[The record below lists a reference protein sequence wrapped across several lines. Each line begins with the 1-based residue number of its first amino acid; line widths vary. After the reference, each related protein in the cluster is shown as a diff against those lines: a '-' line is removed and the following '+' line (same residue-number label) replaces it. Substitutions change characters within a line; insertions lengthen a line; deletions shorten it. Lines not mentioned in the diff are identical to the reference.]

1 MNKYEIG
8 TGSWYCT
15 VSYNE
20 YRDKMSFK
28 EFRKFCYDKCKERFM
43 NLGLQKGDVVKVT
56 YIGGDKP
63 RNYTGT
69 VIGINS
75 MCLRL
80 KQKSIERSVDIVFI
94 DQVEL
99 LESGSD
105 IIN

>member
-8 TGSWYCT
+8 TGSWYCN

-20 YRDKMSFK
+20 YRDKMSFN
-28 EFRKFCYDKCKERFM
+28 EFRKFCYDKVKERFL
-43 NLGLQKGDVVKVT
+43 NLGLQKGDKVKVT

-63 RNYTGT
+63 RKYTGI

-75 MCLRL
+75 MCLWL
-80 KQKSIERSVDIVFI
+80 KQNKTERSVDIVFI
-94 DQVEL
+94 DEVEL